1 MDSDLL
7 QNSDV
12 QAYITVGFGKYLI
25 FSYFYVVKEC
35 GAWTLQNDLVKCT

>member
-12 QAYITVGFGKYLI
+12 QAYIAGGFGKYLI
-25 FSYFYVVKEC
+25 FSYFYVVKK
-35 GAWTLQNDLVKCT
+35 GALKWEDK